1 MATAGRSRKGAAD
14 RATRWKQRI
23 GPACCWLGGVQ
34 YNPTRIAGICIDA
47 GHRAT
52 PVHDDCSDSVHA
64 ADRRSNL
71 TCGHWFERSRPAGAT
86 CAAPVAASP
95 EASSTSV
102 PRSRTQPPRFTCLDN
117 QPITGGSLVRRRAR
131 RHNGAMTTRLVF
143 LVPGF
148 FGFTSVGAV
157 SYFEDVEQALG
168 RALRRRGVDARIV
181 RCATQPTASITRRAD
196 ALRRQV
202 LRSGGLRARE
212 LHFIGH
218 STGGLDVR
226 MLLTPGAAGRARRH
240 RGAHCPADADGHF
253 RGDAAPRDAA
263 RQSLPHGPG
272 PHAAAGAERAGHVGA
287 GARRD
292 SRGGE
297 GHCAGGAAGR
307 LAGAPGNP
315 ARSHRREPAAQ
326 DPVRSQGPGVEIPG
340 RDRARPGRGA
350 AAHARGHR
358 PVRRGRRG
366 PRRHRLQLR
375 RRRRPEA
382 ARDDSPQG
390 AGGPRVP
397 RAAIVV
403 QAAARAHGAAAPAL
417 SVSQAGP
424 GDAAAARS
432 RPRLRG
438 RRRASATA
446 SCRR

>member
-1 MATAGRSRKGAAD
+1 
-14 RATRWKQRI
+14 
-23 GPACCWLGGVQ
+23 
-34 YNPTRIAGICIDA
+34 
-47 GHRAT
+47 
-52 PVHDDCSDSVHA
+52 
-64 ADRRSNL
+64 
-71 TCGHWFERSRPAGAT
+71 
-86 CAAPVAASP
+86 
-95 EASSTSV
+95 
-102 PRSRTQPPRFTCLDN
+102 
-117 QPITGGSLVRRRAR
+117 
-131 RHNGAMTTRLVF
+131 MTTRLVF

-202 LRSGGLRARE
+202 LRSGGLARTRAA
-212 LHFIGH
+212 LHRP
-218 STGGLDVR
+218 LDR
-226 MLLTPGAAGRARRH
+226 RARRADAADAGPARRPRRR

-263 RQSLPHGPG
+263 RQSLPLGPG

-326 DPVRSQGPGVEIPG
+326 DPVRSQGPGVEVPG

-366 PRRHRLQLR
+366 SRGHRVQLR

-382 ARDDSPQG
+382 ARDNS
-390 AGGPRVP
+390 A
-397 RAAIVV
+397 
-403 QAAARAHGAAAPAL
+403 
-417 SVSQAGP
+417 
-424 GDAAAARS
+424 S
-432 RPRLRG
+432 RR
-438 RRRASATA
+438 
-446 SCRR
+446 